1 MYQKEVVEKQ
11 QKKARK
17 SHLIL
22 TVCLK
27 KRTAYGKTVEIF
39 YSFQYN
45 RIKKRQVLIMKVEI
59 QINSDYGETKVV
71 IFAKELTE
79 EVQNIQEKLMVWTP
93 QVLSGFYGDRLE
105 VIDLE
110 DIVRIYAQDG
120 RILLETEEKE
130 YQLRLKLYELEE
142 RLDKGKFVRI
152 SRSEIINLKKAIDFD
167 LSYVGTI
174 SVKLTNG
181 VNSFV
186 SRRYLKKVKQV
197 LGI

>member
-1 MYQKEVVEKQ
+1 
-11 QKKARK
+11 
-17 SHLIL
+17 
-22 TVCLK
+22 
-27 KRTAYGKTVEIF
+27 
-39 YSFQYN
+39 
-45 RIKKRQVLIMKVEI
+45 MKVKI

>member
-1 MYQKEVVEKQ
+1 
-11 QKKARK
+11 
-17 SHLIL
+17 
-22 TVCLK
+22 
-27 KRTAYGKTVEIF
+27 
-39 YSFQYN
+39 
-45 RIKKRQVLIMKVEI
+45 MKVEI